1 MNLTERRDLM
11 AKMDRGICRCRACPL
26 HQSRTHAVPG
36 EGPLPARIMFIGE
49 APGAK
54 EDESGRPFVGPAG
67 RFLDQSLA
75 SHGFDRSHIYLT
87 SCVKCRPPRNRTP
100 HEGELA
106 TCQSHWLD
114 HQVELLDPDII
125 VLLGGV
131 ATRQVLGETR
141 SLKDIQGET
150 RTRDGRTYLLT
161 YHPAAAMRFPAP
173 AAGFSQAMTTLRR
186 LAADV

>member
-11 AKMDRGICRCRACPL
+11 AKMDRGIRRCRACPL
-26 HQSRTHAVPG
+26 HQSRTRAVPG
-36 EGPLPARIMFIGE
+36 EGPVPARIMFIGE

-54 EDESGRPFVGPAG
+54 EDATGRPFVGPAG

-75 SHGFDRSHIYLT
+75 AHGLCRARIYIT

-100 HEGELA
+100 HEDELA
-106 TCQSHWLD
+106 TCQSRWLD
-114 HQVELLDPDII
+114 RQVQLLDPEII

-131 ATRQVLGETR
+131 ALRQVLGETR
-141 SLKDIQGET
+141 TLKEVQGEM
-150 RTRDGRTYLLT
+150 RPRDGRTYLIT

-173 AAGFSQAMTTLRR
+173 SAGFRDAMAQLRR
-186 LAADV
+186 LLS